1 MSDTITYAVEIHE
14 KKGEEETGYGDYIKT
29 VGVFEKENDA
39 WSFLYN
45 CENYIKDDEVLGV
58 YECYETPVS
67 SNAELVKNLADL
79 KAINISNNQI
89 SINNNGSESLEI
101 SFVENNENSSNFD
114 ELIKVFSEIE
124 ARYEGCNIVVPE
136 YYNLSFVDLCNKGI
150 DLLTQIRD
158 E

>member
-1 MSDTITYAVEIHE
+1 MSNTITYAVELHE

-39 WSFLYN
+39 FSFLYD
-45 CENYIKDDEVLGV
+45 CENYIKDNEVIGV

-67 SNAELVKNLADL
+67 SKAELERNFEDL
-79 KAINISNNQI
+79 KTRNL
-89 SINNNGSESLEI
+89 SENDE
-101 SFVENNENSSNFD
+101 EYTKFD
-114 ELIKVFSEIE
+114 ELMKLVLEIE
-124 ARYEGCNIVVPE
+124 SRHEVGNLVIPE